1 MIKVKLPDGTI
12 AGFPDDTP
20 MPEIEAALASHAES
34 PPVTGGDMARG
45 MLQGATLNFGDE
57 LRGGASAA
65 LGAMTGQGSFGDL
78 YQVTRD
84 AEREKMAQFTQDHPV
99 ASVVSQIGGGLLTG
113 IPAGAK
119 AGASAAGRALAAKIA
134 KMGLMARI
142 GTQAGVG
149 AATGGAT
156 GAISGI
162 GSAGS
167 MSDVPAEAL
176 QGGALGGV
184 VGGLLGGGVEGAM
197 SAGRAG
203 IEGIKRARDPAYQA
217 SKNLEKAAQ
226 RAGTTVDDMLIRA
239 EAMGPDA
246 ILADTSEAA
255 REMLETTTQQPG
267 AARGEALGLLTARS
281 RKAGQQLL
289 SDLGPGKKF
298 ETLSALKDYRKT
310 VASPQ
315 YKKAFGAGVPHT
327 DNLEKIFTDI
337 EEFAPGVWEQA
348 KKLGKLKLAN
358 ADQSVSGS
366 ALGDARPSLQ
376 GWQYIKERLDDMADS
391 AYRSGNGKAGG
402 AIKNVRARLLSEL
415 DTLNPDY
422 AAARSKWAGAAQFE
436 DMMNSAD
443 KFMTS
448 PAAEFEN
455 AVKGL
460 KPVDREA
467 VKIGAIQSIED
478 RIERGSWTQDVG
490 KFFRTP
496 AMERKLKALFND
508 PKEYAAFQNKLKVI
522 TEKQRTF
529 DAVRGNS
536 ATARRLAAEKDANDW
551 ISTAMDAAGE
561 LVTGGGGLLRK
572 GLLAAGTKA
581 VQFSP
586 GMSEAARTETARRL
600 LQTDPAMRALEARLG
615 QGLLNAPM
623 PPARLPMLPAELGL
637 LSGQLS
643 SLSTR

>member
-1 MIKVKLPDGTI
+1 MIKVTLPDGKI
-12 AGFPDDTP
+12 AAFPDGTP
-20 MPEIEAALASHAES
+20 ESEMIAALDGYAQPADI
-34 PPVTGGDMARG
+34 TGGDVARG

-57 LRGGASAA
+57 LRAGASA
-65 LGAMTGQGSFGDL
+65 LGGVMAGQGSFGDL
-78 YQVTRD
+78 YGVTRD
-84 AEREKMAQFTQDHPV
+84 YERRKMQEFTQASPV
-99 ASVVSQIGGGLLTG
+99 ASAASQIGGGLLTG

-119 AGASAAGRALAAKIA
+119 AGASAAGQALASRVGQ
-134 KMGLMARI
+134 MGLMGRI
-142 GTQAGVG
+142 GTQAGMG
-149 AATGGAT
+149 AAAGGAT
-156 GAISGI
+156 GAIGGV
-162 GSAGS
+162 GSAES

-176 QGGALGGV
+176 QGGAIGFG
-184 VGGLLGGGVEGAM
+184 VGGLLGGATEAAMTGGRAAVEGV
-197 SAGRAG
+197 R
-203 IEGIKRARDPAYQA
+203 RARNPSYQA

-226 RAGTTVDDMLIRA
+226 RAGTTVDDMLTRA

-246 ILADTSEAA
+246 TLADTSEAA

-267 AARGEALGLLTARS
+267 AARGEALGLLESRS

-298 ETLSALKDYRKT
+298 ETLDALKDYRKS

-315 YKKAFGAGVPHT
+315 YKKAFDQGVPHT
-327 DNLEKIFTDI
+327 GNLETIFNDI
-337 EEFAPGVWEQA
+337 EEFAPGVWDQA

-358 ADQSVSGS
+358 ADQSISGA
-366 ALGDARPSLQ
+366 ALGEARPSLQ
-376 GWQYIKERLDDMADS
+376 GWQYIKERLDDMVDS

-402 AIKNVRARLLSEL
+402 AIKDVRTRLLGEL
-415 DTLNPDY
+415 DTLNDDY
-422 AAARSKWAGAAQFE
+422 AQARSKWAGAAQFE
-436 DMMNSAD
+436 EMMDSAG

-478 RIERGSWTQDVG
+478 RIERGSWTQDIG

-496 AMERKLKALFND
+496 AMERKMKALFND

-561 LVTGGGGLLRK
+561 LATGGGGLARK
-572 GLLAAGTKA
+572 GLLMAASKA
-581 VQFSP
+581 AKFTP

-600 LQTDPAMRALEARLG
+600 LQQDPAMRALEARLG

-623 PPARLPMLPAELGL
+623 PAARLPLLPAELGL
-637 LSGQLS
+637 LSGQFSGLQ
-643 SLSTR
+643 TR